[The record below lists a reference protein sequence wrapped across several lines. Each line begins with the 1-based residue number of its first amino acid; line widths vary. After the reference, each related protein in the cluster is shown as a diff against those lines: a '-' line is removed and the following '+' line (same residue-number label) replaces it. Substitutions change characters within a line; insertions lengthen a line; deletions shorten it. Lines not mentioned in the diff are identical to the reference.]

1 MFYNGDSVIYSNEK
15 RIKYLYEEK
24 TQMINKNIKKD
35 NICVFEVRIRLTED
49 TWCNFRL
56 GRYDDFF
63 ISFRNFCVVNNI
75 PIYLFKPIM
84 IHIIISMNK
93 IYSLFNYSLNQENQ
107 LYLSRIQK
115 IYYSNQI
122 FNKQKK
128 NKKRRNNKS
137 F

>member
-35 NICVFEVRIRLTED
+35 NICVFEVRIRLNED

-107 LYLSRIQK
+107 LYLSRIKK

>member
-15 RIKYLYEEK
+15 RIKYLYDEK
-24 TQMINKNIKKD
+24 TQMINRNIKKD
-35 NICVFEVRIRLTED
+35 NICVFEVRIRLTEA

-107 LYLSRIQK
+107 LYLSRIKK